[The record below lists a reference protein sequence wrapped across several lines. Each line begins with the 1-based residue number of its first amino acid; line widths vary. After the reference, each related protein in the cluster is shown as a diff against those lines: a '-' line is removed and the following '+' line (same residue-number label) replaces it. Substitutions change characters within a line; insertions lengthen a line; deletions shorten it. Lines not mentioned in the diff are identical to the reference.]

1 MVPETLPLI
10 AEILEPC
17 RRNPW
22 HLPRKTGITGVRK
35 ARPEAL
41 LFSVGVSEQRPKGPV
56 QGDVAG
62 YVNACVPC
70 SFICGACA
78 GQYPCKPQ
86 DATSDIANRC
96 KLPAMW

>member
-1 MVPETLPLI
+1 MAPETLPLI

-22 HLPRKTGITGVRK
+22 PLPRKTGITGVRK

-41 LFSVGVSEQRPKGPV
+41 LFSVGVAEQRLKGTV

-62 YVNACVPC
+62 SVNACVPC

-86 DATSDIANRC
+86 DATSDTANRC
-96 KLPAMW
+96 KLPAMR